1 MIIYKNK
8 ILRKDR
14 RSLAIFDV
22 DWTII
27 KPKTNEVFPKNKD
40 DWQWFNDSVPSV
52 LKRLNRNGY
61 RIVFLT
67 DQSKEWKIDMIKDVI
82 KELNI
87 SVICLI
93 AFKKE
98 FYKPNPTF
106 FIETFNDKYDKSKSF
121 FVGDAAGRKGDW
133 SDKDKKLANNIGVKF
148 YTPEEIFHL
157 SSNKNKQEIKI
168 KANKNKEII
177 IMIGYPGSGK
187 TTIANKLCDNDNN
200 DNNNNYIRIDGDS
213 LKTPVRMIK
222 EADKYIKT
230 NSIIFDATN
239 GTKERRQHFIN
250 YAKSKDLSVRCIWN
264 TASIDKAMEQN
275 KERANNGGIK
285 IPDIAFYV
293 YRKKFEAPTP
303 DECEIIKID

>member
-27 KPKTNEVFPKNKD
+27 KPKTNEIFPKNKD
-40 DWQWFNDSVPSV
+40 DWQWLNDSVPSV

-61 RIVFLT
+61 RIVLLT
-67 DQSKEWKIDMIKDVI
+67 DQSKEWKIEMIKDVI

-87 SVICLI
+87 PVICLI
-93 AFKKE
+93 AFKKD

-106 FIETFNDKYDKSKSF
+106 FLETFNNKYDKSKSF

-133 SDKDKKLANNIGVKF
+133 SDKDKKLANNINVKF
-148 YTPEEIFHL
+148 YTPEEIFITNIKNKIC
-157 SSNKNKQEIKI
+157 NKNE
-168 KANKNKEII
+168 KEII

-187 TTIANKLCDNDNN
+187 TTFAKNLCNN
-200 DNNNNYIRIDGDS
+200 DNKYIRIDGDIY
-213 LKTPVRMIK
+213 KTPVKMIK

-239 GTKERRQHFIN
+239 GTKERREYFIN
-250 YAKSKDLSVRCIWN
+250 YAKLNNLPVKCVWN
-264 TASIDKAMEQN
+264 TTTIDKAMEQN
-275 KERANNGGIK
+275 KERAKNGGIN
-285 IPDIAFYV
+285 IPEIVFYV
-293 YRKKFEAPTP
+293 YRKKFQEPTT
-303 DECEIIKID
+303 DECEIIKIN